1 MRLLFSILVLFMT
14 SASLLGQGTDEQLAQ
29 HYFTNGE
36 FEKALSYCQKA
47 YNKDPNKFNFKRL
60 YECYK
65 QTQNEKDAEKLLKK
79 QLSANKND
87 FEYPVMLGELY
98 ENQGKEKEALKIY
111 QELVDDYAGSTMTI
125 QDIYVLFKNKGKND
139 WALKTLE
146 KGRKVFKDNYPLNLL
161 FADLY
166 SITGEKEKMIQ
177 EYVDL
182 LEINST
188 YAENIK
194 ASLSRQLDFQ
204 QESKEL
210 DLLKSS
216 LIEKAQ
222 KKPNE
227 TVYGDILI
235 WLFMQ
240 KKQFNLALTQ
250 AQALDKREKGNGKR
264 VYELGQECTQNKVY
278 DVARKAYQHVISLG
292 DEGVYFYEAEFALL
306 NVRFLEIT
314 NQRGYSQEEILQALN
329 EYKQTLDRVG
339 KNRNA
344 LPLIR
349 ERAHILAYYANQGSQ
364 AITELQEAL
373 TIPGLTSIQLAEVK
387 MLLADILV
395 ISGDVWEAS
404 LLYMQVDKDFKFEVI
419 GSEAKFKNARIFY
432 YDGDFDFAQSQ
443 LDILKQSTSKLIAN
457 DAMNLSVLIT
467 DNYGLDSN
475 YVAMSKFAQADL
487 LLEQRLYKQA
497 FELYDSITTQFPYHS
512 LSDEILF
519 RKAQAMEKQGKW
531 SDAVR
536 FYDELLQYYATDLLA
551 DDALFRLGIIYSE
564 HQINTEKASECF
576 KKILLDYKG
585 SLLTNASRN
594 RLRQLRGEQVELE
607 EDI

>member
-1 MRLLFSILVLFMT
+1 MRLTLLILMFFL
-14 SASLLGQGTDEQLAQ
+14 SSSLVFAQGTDEQLAQ

-47 YNKDPNKFNFKRL
+47 YNKEPNKFNFKRL
-60 YECYK
+60 YECYT

-98 ENQGKEKEALKIY
+98 EKQGKEKEALKIY

-139 WALKTLE
+139 WALKTLD
-146 KGRKVFKDNYPLNLL
+146 KGRKVFKDNYPLHLL

-166 SITGEKEKMIQ
+166 SITGEKEKMIN
-177 EYVDL
+177 EYIDL
-182 LEINST
+182 LEINAT

-194 ASLSRQLDFQ
+194 ASLARQLDFQ

-210 DLLKSS
+210 DLLKTS

-235 WLFMQ
+235 WLFTQ

-264 VYELGQECTQNKVY
+264 VYDLGQECTQNKVY
-278 DVARKAYQHVISLG
+278 DVARKAFQYVVSLG
-292 DEGVYFYEAEFALL
+292 DEGVYFYEAEFSLL

-314 NQRGYSQEEILQALN
+314 NQRSYSQAEIAQALG

-349 ERAHILAYYANQGSQ
+349 ERAHILAYYANQGPQ
-364 AITELQEAL
+364 AIVELQEAL
-373 TIPGLTSIQLAEVK
+373 KIPGLTSIQLAEVK
-387 MLLADILV
+387 MLLADVLV

-443 LDILKQSTSKLIAN
+443 LDVLKQSTSKLIAN

-487 LLEQRLYKQA
+487 FLEQRLYEQA
-497 FELYDSITTQFPYHS
+497 FVLYDSITTLFPYHS

-531 SDAVR
+531 GEAIR

-564 HQINTEKASECF
+564 HQMNTEKANECF